1 MHGHRHSCGERR
13 YARHGFGLGGRF
25 GGHQRGG
32 RGGRLGRVFDQ
43 GDLRYVLLQLIS
55 EKPRH
60 GYELIKAIE
69 EKFAGMYSPS
79 PGIVYPN
86 LNLLEE
92 LGYVRSE
99 AAAEGTRKLYTI
111 TDEGTNY
118 LASNRPAVDAI
129 FARIAEISRAYG
141 GGPAPEIQRAMRNL
155 DAALRIRLGKGPL
168 DATQLSRITE
178 VLDRAAG
185 EIERS

>member
-1 MHGHRHSCGERR
+1 
-13 YARHGFGLGGRF
+13 
-25 GGHQRGG
+25 
-32 RGGRLGRVFDQ
+32 VFDQ

-69 EKFAGMYSPS
+69 EKFGGMYSPS

-99 AAAEGTRKLYTI
+99 PAAEGTRKLYTV
-111 TDEGTNY
+111 TAEGTNY
-118 LASNRPAVDAI
+118 LAANRATIDAI
-129 FARIAEISRAYG
+129 FTRIAEISRAYG
-141 GGPAPEIQRAMRNL
+141 GGPAPEIQRAIRNL
-155 DAALRIRLGKGPL
+155 EAALRIRLGKGPL
-168 DATQLSRITE
+168 DATQLSRITQA
-178 VLDRAAG
+178 LDRAAG